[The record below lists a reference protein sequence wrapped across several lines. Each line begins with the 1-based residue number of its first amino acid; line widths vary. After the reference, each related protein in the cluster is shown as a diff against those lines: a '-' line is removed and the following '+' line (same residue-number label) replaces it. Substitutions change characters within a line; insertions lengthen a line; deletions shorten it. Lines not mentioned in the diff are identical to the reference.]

1 MTAQKLSALLL
12 GILFLLASFLTAC
25 ETAPAAE
32 SSEEPASAEE
42 SKEPVPTDPYKDADG
57 NYVAKT
63 SGNTYGGKEIT
74 FLACSVNPT
83 YNSEIIYN
91 DYQSPTAS
99 SEPLPEVINK
109 AQGDRVDFV
118 ESALD
123 VSVKEIFVYEK
134 RRPNGD
140 MATQIRNDNLAFT
153 AEYQIV
159 IPCLYDGATL
169 AQEGQFIDLNSIAG
183 LDLNAPWWDSVFN
196 KENTIGGQLYFTI
209 GDIGNT
215 NKSSTA
221 ALTFNK
227 TLYLKNHLDEKYGGT
242 PYDLVRSG
250 DWILDTVIAMA
261 KEFSEDKNSDGVI
274 TYEDIYGWGGQLD
287 DMWSLFYG
295 SGSKIATT
303 DTADGYPQ
311 LTMYSERSSAI
322 MEAMQSLVQDK
333 THYVSAND
341 YFSVAQWPTVL
352 LKQNFIAGDSLFYNG
367 NMATPI
373 ELGEM
378 EDAFGLVPIPKGDK
392 NQDQYYSLVNPW
404 TSTCFAVPISVSDDQ
419 LPMLSDFLNVMGA
432 ASANLV
438 APAYLKQCLEY
449 MKVRDDETVEMI
461 ENYILPGRGCDVG
474 MTYQWGGLNSL
485 LQTMASQQIG
495 TFASNYQALESSAKN
510 AMNESIEYFRSLAA
524 KESN

>member
-1 MTAQKLSALLL
+1 MSIRKLSALLL
-12 GILFLLASFLTAC
+12 GILLLLAAFLTAC
-25 ETAPAAE
+25 ETAPVTE
-32 SSEEPASAEE
+32 SSEEPASAED
-42 SKEPVPTDPYKDADG
+42 SQEPVPTDPYKDADG

-63 SGNTYGGKEIT
+63 SGNTYNNTEIT

-83 YNSEIIYN
+83 YNSEILYN

-99 SEPLPEVINK
+99 NEPIPEVINK
-109 AQGDRVDFV
+109 AQGDRVDVV
-118 ESALD
+118 ESALE
-123 VSVKEIFVYEK
+123 VTVKELFVYEK
-134 RRPNGD
+134 KRPNGD
-140 MATQIRNDNLAFT
+140 MATRIRSDNLAFT

-159 IPCLYDGATL
+159 IPCLYDAATL
-169 AQEGQFIDLNSIAG
+169 AQEGQFIDLNSISG
-183 LDLNAPWWDSVFN
+183 LDLKAPWWDSVFN
-196 KENTIGGQLYFTI
+196 EENTIGGQLYFTI

-250 DWILDTVIAMA
+250 DWTLDTAIQMA
-261 KEFSEDKNSDGVI
+261 KEFSEDKNNDGAI

-303 DTADGYPQ
+303 DTADGYPE
-311 LTMYSERSSAI
+311 LTMYSERSSNV
-322 MEAMQSLVQDK
+322 MEMMQTLVQDK

-341 YFSVAQWPTVL
+341 YFSVVQWPTVL
-352 LKQNFIAGDSLFYNG
+352 LKDNFIAGDSLFYNG
-367 NMATPI
+367 NLSTPI
-373 ELGEM
+373 GLGEM

-392 NQDQYYSLVNPW
+392 TQDTYYSLVNPW
-404 TSTCFAVPISVSDDQ
+404 TSTCFAIPVSVEDNQ
-419 LPMLSDFLNVMGA
+419 LEMLADFLNAMGA

-461 ENYILPGRGCDVG
+461 EEYILPGRGCDVG
-474 MTYQWGGLNSL
+474 MTYQWGGLNTL
-485 LQTMASQQIG
+485 LQTMASQPVG
-495 TFASNYQALESSAKN
+495 TFASSYQALESTAKN
-510 AMNESIEYFRSLAA
+510 AMNQSIEFFRSLA
-524 KESN
+524 EEGQN